1 MSGRHE
7 LAVREMRRAETLNPQ
22 SVSLYT
28 AFALCL
34 RNARCYKEGAE
45 KLRRALVLQPDNPTA
60 LQGFNWFVPYLKNYE
75 EAEAAC
81 LKAVEITK
89 RQNLPLYAY
98 GYALATIGRHGEA
111 RKIAKELEA
120 RRSKQYVPS
129 VYIALI
135 HTTQVEAVGSRC
147 EEALKSLSRA
157 IAEPTVKNNPIAY
170 SYEIA
175 AAYALLDEKE
185 KAAEWLKI
193 VEKSRANNYNFAAID
208 ARFERIRR

>member
-1 MSGRHE
+1 VSGRHE

-81 LKAVEITK
+81 LKAVENNQAARPSALRLRLRAGDN
-89 RQNLPLYAY
+89 RQ
-98 GYALATIGRHGEA
+98 T
-111 RKIAKELEA
+111 
-120 RRSKQYVPS
+120 RR
-129 VYIALI
+129 
-135 HTTQVEAVGSRC
+135 G
-147 EEALKSLSRA
+147 
-157 IAEPTVKNNPIAY
+157 AENC
-170 SYEIA
+170 
-175 AAYALLDEKE
+175 
-185 KAAEWLKI
+185 
-193 VEKSRANNYNFAAID
+193 
-208 ARFERIRR
+208 